1 MREINFLKLPSVSEN
16 RQKEYNQIFS
26 FFFFF
31 CRGKRTTVNGTNWDV
46 SDGKALHFPSQTILH
61 NNSIFILP
69 LTSIQSLFTSKR
81 SDDCTGKAF

>member
-16 RQKEYNQIFS
+16 RHKEYNQIF
-26 FFFFF
+26 FFL
-31 CRGKRTTVNGTNWDV
+31 RGKRTTVNGTNRDV
-46 SDGKALHFPSQTILH
+46 LAGKALHFPSKTILH

-81 SDDCTGKAF
+81 SDDCTDKAF

>member
-16 RQKEYNQIFS
+16 RQKEYNQV
-26 FFFFF
+26 FFF
-31 CRGKRTTVNGTNWDV
+31 RGKRTTVNGTNWDV
-46 SDGKALHFPSQTILH
+46 SDGKVLHLPSQTILH